1 MWAVI
6 VLDPP
11 GLPWSCS
18 WKLVLLHYVFSFCYI
33 GLWIWTIF
41 SVLKRTNLYRNPKNP
56 EVSEQVCP
64 TSRGKSILSYL
75 TSRLL
80 ENRLLSSPPTPRV
93 DHGYSFCEDNP
104 ENVSSER
111 LGRKNREDNQ
121 CKGIQVAI
129 AQKVRSKAVQCSTR
143 MRSVAAQYSLVST
156 ITSGQG
162 MQVLPAR
169 K

>member
-64 TSRGKSILSYL
+64 TSRGYSKTGYCPHP
-75 TSRLL
+75 LL
-80 ENRLLSSPPTPRV
+80 PVLIMGIRFARITRKMFPL
-93 DHGYSFCEDNP
+93 
-104 ENVSSER
+104 NVLVVKTER
-111 LGRKNREDNQ
+111 
-121 CKGIQVAI
+121 
-129 AQKVRSKAVQCSTR
+129 
-143 MRSVAAQYSLVST
+143 
-156 ITSGQG
+156 ITSARAYKWL
-162 MQVLPAR
+162 LPKKSEVRLCNAGR
-169 K
+169 LISGKVI